1 MMGIKEVNAVFTKH
15 FLSGEYG
22 HYHIS
27 FVSDDESITIQRKK
41 KEEQTLNNPI
51 LSGEVPT
58 SSYSCPD
65 IESVEKSILFFKIN
79 VQKFKEY
86 NLDIPKRTVTF
97 TYGYDRIKQPIKN
110 TASSKRLPSHLSLE
124 DLKNALFH
132 IHGGYVIRDT
142 GSSIAVANR
151 KYFTIQ
157 GFGFDYHPPTAT
169 RKALMEYTERYSSL
183 LDLPDAIT
191 GSYHQLQNKVAVVNP
206 EKFGLYPSKTP
217 KDKYHLVS
225 YHHDLEIVWVKAHSL
240 VNGECFYVPEQMVQ
254 YLKPAMKN
262 KYTIESSNG
271 CAIGNCDEEAALFSI
286 LEAYERDIFF
296 KSWFRNAQIIEIED
310 LKGYECQTL
319 FFATEGFEL
328 EFYLLPNEAQIPV
341 VWALIRSNDAHN
353 QIYSITGLGCHPQL
367 EHAIESAF
375 HELYNAYLN
384 LTGLKEG
391 TLNTMIREVEAKE
404 RLDSIEDHFYLFASY
419 KVKGLLEKKLSNV
432 RREAYADLLKYSFY
446 TEDLQKELAYVV
458 KKVKAQ
464 YENILL
470 IHQSNSLLSSLS
482 LSCTKVLLVGALPV
496 DFTSDLVR
504 VTNTLDDEIRWEE
517 RNIHPL
523 A

>member
-1 MMGIKEVNAVFTKH
+1 MMTIEAVKDVFTKH

-27 FVSDDESITIQRKK
+27 YVLDDESITIQRKK
-41 KEEQTLNNPI
+41 KGEQTLNKPL
-51 LSGEVPT
+51 LSGEVAKN
-58 SSYSCPD
+58 SYLCPD
-65 IESVEKSILFFKIN
+65 IDSFQKSILFFKIN
-79 VQKFKEY
+79 VQKYQELTL
-86 NLDIPKRTVTF
+86 NIPKRTITF
-97 TYGYDRIKQPIKN
+97 TYGYDQEKQPIKN
-110 TASSKRLPSHLSLE
+110 TARSKRLPSHLSLE

-183 LDLPDAIT
+183 LDLTDVIT
-191 GSYHQLQNKVAVVNP
+191 GSYHQLQNDVPVINP
-206 EKFGLYPSKTP
+206 EKFGLYTSETP
-217 KDKYHLVS
+217 KEKYHLVS
-225 YHHDLEIVWVKAHSL
+225 YHHDLEMDWVKAHSL
-240 VNGECFYVPEQMVQ
+240 VNGRSFYVPEQMVQ

-296 KSWFRNAQIIEIED
+296 KSWFRQAPIIRIEN
-310 LKGYECQTL
+310 LKGYENQTL
-319 FFATEGFEL
+319 FFANEGFEL
-328 EFYLLPNEAQIPV
+328 EFYLLPNDAHLPV
-341 VWALIRSNDAHN
+341 VWALVRSNDTQN
-353 QIYSITGLGCHPQL
+353 LIYSITGLGCHPQL
-367 EHAIESAF
+367 EHALESAF

-391 TLNTMIREVEAKE
+391 ALNTLIREVEAKD

-419 KVKGLLEKKLSNV
+419 KVKGLLEKKISKV
-432 RREAYADLLKYSFY
+432 RREAYTDLLSYSFY
-446 TEDLQKELAYVV
+446 TECLQDELAYVV
-458 KKVKAQ
+458 KNVKAQ
-464 YENILL
+464 YEDILL

-482 LSCTKVLLVGALPV
+482 LSCTKVLLLGALPV
-496 DFTSDLVR
+496 DFTSDLIR
-504 VTNTLDDEIRWEE
+504 ITNTLDDEIRLEE
-517 RNIHPL
+517 CNIHPL